1 MNDKEF
7 DLTMLEN
14 ADNETI
20 KQIAENCPASDEE
33 MERMFAMSRKI
44 YNERTKESNNKDNIE
59 VSGVERYRKPVWQ
72 KFTAVAAALVLT
84 GGVIAGGM
92 YFMKNKNNFNTND
105 PVPVV
110 TEPATSPSTQPASPV
125 EEGCPF
131 GDISNDKV
139 RITYAAITPGV
150 VDVKQDFVKQLAE
163 KFNNGKWTELSD
175 APQFMGEYSTIF
187 IYNNGDPYQLDCCL
201 YNTENDKGAY
211 IKFNNGKDLKYY
223 NGDEFVV
230 KAVQGL
236 YSYGFDMSEV
246 IKLDESDY
254 DDLIHKVWKDQK
266 AQTNAEKDKI
276 KIPLLEGAAS
286 NDAVMQLGKLGLN
299 VAIVEVAGTTAKAG
313 AVVKTEPAADTEVAK
328 GSVVTIYVTTDDT
341 SEASN
346 NDNNTVSAGNTE
358 NAELIAKAQKFYE
371 NAIDTDLKYGRF
383 APEHFNIDTLNC
395 FEQVNGPYLSNVYD
409 VTLDEL
415 RAQYHEV
422 FSDRYAENDA
432 TIEKY
437 YCIYNGQLCW
447 LTGNPGVELYLEST
461 TVTKVLRRTDDEIFF
476 AVERHYSD
484 FRHVDIE
491 GDFEPYTETDEF
503 SAVIQ
508 PDGSWKV
515 GKFHNPYP
523 N

>member
-44 YNERTKESNNKDNIE
+44 YNERTRESNNKDNIE
-59 VSGVERYRKPVWQ
+59 VSGVEQYRKPVWQ

-84 GGVIAGGM
+84 GGVVAGGM

-110 TEPATSPSTQPASPV
+110 TDPATSPSTQPASPV

-139 RITYAAITPGV
+139 RVTYAAISPGV

-163 KFNNGKWTELSD
+163 NFNKGKWTELSD

-187 IYNNGDPYQLDCCL
+187 IYNNGNPYQVDCCL

-211 IKFNNGKDLKYY
+211 IKFNDGKDLKYY
-223 NGDEFVV
+223 KGDEFVV

-236 YSYGFDMSEV
+236 YSYDFDMNEV

-254 DDLIHKVWKDQK
+254 DDLIHKVWADQK
-266 AQTNAEKDKI
+266 TQANTEEVTLPDVKNMKDELAKAHL
-276 KIPLLEGAAS
+276 K
-286 NDAVMQLGKLGLN
+286 DMGLN
-299 VAIVEVAGTTAKAG
+299 VEIVKSADITVNPGYVIKSEPDAGTKLAAG
-313 AVVKTEPAADTEVAK
+313 STVK
-328 GSVVTIYVTTDDT
+328 IYVSTDDT
-341 SEASN
+341 SEAAN
-346 NDNNTVSAGNTE
+346 TDNNTASAVNTE
-358 NAELIAKAQKFYE
+358 NSELIAKAQNFYE
-371 NAIDTDLKYGRF
+371 EAIKADCKFGRS
-383 APEHFNIDTLNC
+383 APQYFNIDTMNC
-395 FEQVNGPYLSNVYD
+395 FSTAEGRTLSYVYD
-409 VTLDEL
+409 ITLEEL
-415 RAQYHEV
+415 RAQYHET

-432 TIEKY
+432 TIDKWY
-437 YCIYNGQLCW
+437 SVNDGKLCW
-447 LTGNPGVELYLEST
+447 LTGNPGVDLYLESAK
-461 TVTKVLRRTDDEIFF
+461 VTEVQRQTDEEIFF
-476 AVERHYSD
+476 TVERHYSD
-484 FRHVDIE
+484 FRHVDID
-491 GDFEPYTETDEF
+491 GSFEPYTETDDF
-503 SAVIQ
+503 SVVIQ

-515 GKFHNPYP
+515 GKFHNPQP